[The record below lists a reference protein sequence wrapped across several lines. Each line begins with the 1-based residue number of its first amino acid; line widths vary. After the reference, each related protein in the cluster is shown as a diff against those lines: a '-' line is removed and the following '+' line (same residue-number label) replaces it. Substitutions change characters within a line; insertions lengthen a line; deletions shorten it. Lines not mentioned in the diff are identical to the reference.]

1 MIEEKTKAPLAAI
14 TTVIAML
21 FLFVPLA
28 LVVLF
33 SFHESA
39 SLSLPFTG
47 FSTRWYRDVLGSPTF
62 RAAGRN
68 SLIVATSVSVIT
80 LVVGTMAAY
89 GLSRVRSWIRNTSSL
104 LFFLPITV
112 PGLFIG
118 ISLLVWF
125 DILSVR
131 LSLITVG
138 AAHFVFVFPFFL
150 VLAAAALSRLDPAL
164 VEAASDLGASPW
176 MAFWKVTIPQVWPVL
191 MGATVLVFALSFD
204 EFIITYFVTGSGSTV
219 PLYIWSSLRRTVDPS
234 INAVSTLLLGITLG
248 MWLIAFVVYMVIQRS
263 RARDPEALL
272 S

>member
-1 MIEEKTKAPLAAI
+1 MIERTRAPIAAAI
-14 TTVIAML
+14 TALAML
-21 FLFVPLA
+21 FLYVPLV

-47 FSTRWYRDVLGSPTF
+47 FSLRWYEEVIGSPTF
-62 RAAGRN
+62 RAAARN
-68 SLIVATSVSVIT
+68 SLIVATVVTIVT

-89 GLSRVRSWIRNTSSL
+89 GLSRVRSGVRNASSL
-104 LFFLPITV
+104 AFFLPITV

-125 DILSVR
+125 DILSIR
-131 LSLITVG
+131 LSLMTVA

-150 VLAAAALSRLDPAL
+150 LMAAAALSRLDPSL
-164 VEAASDLGASPW
+164 NEAAADLGAGPW
-176 MAFWKVTIPQVWPVL
+176 RTFWTVTIPQVWPVL
-191 MGATVLVFALSFD
+191 LGAGVLAFALSFD
-204 EFIITYFVTGSGSTV
+204 EFIITYFVTGGGSTV

-248 MWLIAFVVYMVIQRS
+248 MWVLAFGVYVIAQR
-263 RARDPEALL
+263 RRDRDPEALL